1 MDMKTIVAEYMKL
14 STPNV
19 SDGLDKMQIDGA
31 PQGLM
36 PLYPGCKKIVG
47 PACTMKLL
55 PLGNEGASPVL
66 GTLEAIVAGKP
77 GDVLV
82 IDFDGNKAVNSYGGV
97 AGFTTQHR
105 GLVGCVIDGVTR
117 DIDEFMMLGLPVYGK
132 GAIQQSIRNRCVFAG
147 HSIEV
152 KLGGVRV
159 RPGDLIVADENGTL
173 VVPQEHIE
181 EVLRW
186 AKEYKEIEDRVI
198 LEIKGGGDPVKAHEK
213 VRYDMMTA
221 AS

>member
-97 AGFTTQHR
+97 AGFTTQLR

-117 DIDEFMMLGLPVYGK
+117 GHRRVHDVGPAGLRQRCDPAIDPQPLRL
-132 GAIQQSIRNRCVFAG
+132 RR